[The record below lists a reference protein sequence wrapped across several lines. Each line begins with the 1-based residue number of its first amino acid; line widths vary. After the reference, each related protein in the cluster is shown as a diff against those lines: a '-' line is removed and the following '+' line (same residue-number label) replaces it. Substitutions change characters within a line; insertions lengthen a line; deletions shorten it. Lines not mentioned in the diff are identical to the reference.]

1 MKGPAP
7 RPARLDRGAACPPAP
22 GLLAPARRGFT
33 LVEILL
39 TLALLALFATLFLP
53 GVNSMVSAMNERSA
67 EQQLAE
73 AVLAARSEALETGR
87 TVDLTFAAEPRQLRW
102 GLADARAEPLPS
114 GATLEFLPMQAG
126 GSILLGGV
134 LTENQE
140 PLRRVRFFPD
150 GTCEAFRI
158 RLRESERAP
167 ARLFVVDPWTC
178 AVNPVAP
185 KGGP

>member
-1 MKGPAP
+1 M
-7 RPARLDRGAACPPAP
+7 
-22 GLLAPARRGFT
+22 
-33 LVEILL
+33 EILL

-53 GVNSMVSAMNERSA
+53 GVNSMLAAMNERST

-87 TVDLTFAAEPRQLRW
+87 TVDLAFVAASRQLAW
-102 GLADARAEPLPS
+102 GRAEARAEPLPP
-114 GATLEFLPMQAG
+114 GATLELLPMQAG
-126 GSILLGGV
+126 GSILLGGI
-134 LTENQE
+134 LTENQQ

-158 RLRESERAP
+158 RLRESEQAP
-167 ARLFVVDPWTC
+167 VRLFVVDPWTC